1 MIAALIIAAVLGAMA
16 TAQLVSFRG
25 FVRALDGYGLGNTA
39 SSLLAAVII
48 AAEGVAALLLSIGWL
63 RDARGLAIAGA
74 ASAVAA
80 AAVWSVLAVQAY
92 VRKLTIRN
100 CGCFGIY
107 LPQRLSAW
115 ILAQDALFL
124 MSTSYVLIKSLAR

>member
-16 TAQLVSFRG
+16 VAQLVSFRG
-25 FVRALDGYGLGNTA
+25 FLRALDGYGLGN
-39 SSLLAAVII
+39 LV
-48 AAEGVAALLLSIGWL
+48 EGVAALLLTIGWL

-74 ASAVAA
+74 ESAVAA

-92 VRKLTIRN
+92 VRKLPIRN